1 VAQRPRVQA
10 VNKLAAAGACAASLL
25 FCTVPFPTTPD
36 TAMNPAAYRYLY
48 RPSRQRVPRW
58 LYRLWAW
65 L

>member
-1 VAQRPRVQA
+1 
-10 VNKLAAAGACAASLL
+10 
-25 FCTVPFPTTPD
+25 
-36 TAMNPAAYRYLY
+36 MNHAAYRYLY